1 MSKEK
6 ERDYLCLFRSKFDVM
21 LKLSDIG
28 LREMTQA
35 MYDFLEGKNPVFSDS
50 QAQALWWTWSLEFNT
65 AKENYK
71 NKCEKNKQRAR
82 ERWEQNKVGTE
93 NMPTHANACQRIPTH
108 ANAYTGIENMPTHTN
123 DAYTETE
130 TETETETDNIFI
142 ENKNIYNNAPTK
154 EKILQLAKDPSVALS
169 PEEAEKFFDHYTAQS
184 WTRSN
189 GQAIANTPPALISM
203 LRMWKSNS
211 VNFAPRQQTF
221 SYGYSKSQGDGISL
235 KEFKRKFVKLFD
247 PNFMDVDADATDYLS
262 QMILFVRR
270 MQAEE
275 SIEEFKQKYFN
286 EYTTIIN
293 RKDI

>member
-1 MSKEK
+1 MAELISNPMEK
-6 ERDYLCLFRSKFDVM
+6 FAL
-21 LKLSDIG
+21 
-28 LREMTQA
+28 
-35 MYDFLEGKNPVFSDS
+35 YDAIIQYAIN
-50 QAQALWWTWSLEFNT
+50 
-65 AKENYK
+65 
-71 NKCEKNKQRAR
+71 
-82 ERWEQNKVGTE
+82 GTE
-93 NMPTHANACQRIPTH
+93 PQFDESFLLARISWEGIKPQIDANTKRKYDGKKGGRPKEE
-108 ANAYTGIENMPTHTN
+108 IEKTSG
-123 DAYTETE
+123 Y
-130 TETETETDNIFI
+130 
-142 ENKNIYNNAPTK
+142 ENKKPVVSEENNQWFPEEITSGFENKKPNDNVNENNNDHVNENIDYPTK

-189 GQAIANTPPALISM
+189 GQAIANTSPALISM

>member
-28 LREMTQA
+28 LREITQA
-35 MYDFLEGKNPVFSDS
+35 MFDFLEDKEPVFSDL
-50 QAQALWWTWSLEFNT
+50 QAQALWWSWSLEFNT

-93 NMPTHANACQRIPTH
+93 NMPTHANACERIPTH

-123 DAYTETE
+123 DAYTDTD
-130 TETETETDNIFI
+130 TDTETETDNIFI

-189 GQAIANTPPALISM
+189 GQAIANNSPALISM

-221 SYGYSKSQGDGISL
+221 SYGYSKSQADGISL